1 MECLRRCVPMTKALD
16 QLQETLEGSL
26 HNSKLELFKYFT
38 NCPLDQLE
46 FFAKVN
52 LRELGYT
59 IIATKMDFL
68 LLFIS
73 P

>member
-1 MECLRRCVPMTKALD
+1 MECLHRCVTIAKTSD
-16 QLQETLEGSL
+16 RLQETLEGFL
-26 HNSKLELFKYFT
+26 HNSKLELFRYFT
-38 NCPLDQLE
+38 NCPLAQLE
-46 FFAKVN
+46 FFAKVI

-59 IIATKMDFL
+59 IIATKKKFL